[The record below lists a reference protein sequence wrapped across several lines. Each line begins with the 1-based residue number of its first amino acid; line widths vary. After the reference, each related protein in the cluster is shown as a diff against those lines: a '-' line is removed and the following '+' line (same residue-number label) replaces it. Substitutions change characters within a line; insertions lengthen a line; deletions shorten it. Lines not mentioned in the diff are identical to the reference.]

1 MYAGNLER
9 LCHFEIDKPI
19 SLNTLAWADLLL
31 VISLCGAHAL
41 SYINATGMKL
51 TSINIVS
58 RPVSF

>member
-1 MYAGNLER
+1 MYVGNLKR
-9 LCHFEIDKPI
+9 LCHLEIDEPI
-19 SLNTLAWADLLL
+19 PSNIVIRAELLL

-41 SYINATGMKL
+41 NYINATGMKL